1 LRRVTLA
8 ILLLVAVAVAGCGGA
23 STVSAEQ
30 LEKQR
35 ETVHSIAA
43 EGALLAADVERGRST
58 RPFAKI
64 HSGDLSEL
72 ADGAAKALA
81 KPAGPPLEAER
92 RREEARA
99 VAVSDALAQLHAHP
113 DDTGVASAVRR
124 KLERLSG

>member
-1 LRRVTLA
+1 LRRVTLP
-8 ILLLVAVAVAGCGGA
+8 ILFLVAVAACGGS

-35 ETVHSIAA
+35 DTVNSIAA
-43 EGALLAADVERGRST
+43 EGTLLAADVERGRST
-58 RPFAKI
+58 RPFARI

-72 ADGAAKALA
+72 ADAAAKALA
-81 KPAGPPLEAER
+81 KPAGPKVEAER

-113 DDTGVASAVRR
+113 DDADVAATVRR
-124 KLERLSG
+124 KLELLSG

>member
-1 LRRVTLA
+1 LRRVTLP
-8 ILLLVAVAVAGCGGA
+8 ILLLVAVAGCGGS

-35 ETVHSIAA
+35 ETVHSIAS

-72 ADGAAKALA
+72 AEGAAKALA

-99 VAVSDALAQLHAHP
+99 VAVSDALAQLHAHS
-113 DDTGVASAVRR
+113 DDTDVAATVRR

>member
-1 LRRVTLA
+1 MRRVTLP
-8 ILLLVAVAVAGCGGA
+8 ILFLVAVAACGGS

-35 ETVHSIAA
+35 EAVNSIAA
-43 EGALLAADVERGRST
+43 EGTLLAADVERGRST
-58 RPFAKI
+58 RPFARI

-72 ADGAAKALA
+72 ADAAAKALA
-81 KPAGPPLEAER
+81 KPAGPRVEAER

-99 VAVSDALAQLHAHP
+99 VAVSDALTQLHAHP
-113 DDTGVASAVRR
+113 DDADVAAAVRR

>member
-1 LRRVTLA
+1 LRRVTLP
-8 ILLLVAVAVAGCGGA
+8 ILLLVVAGCGGS
-23 STVSAEQ
+23 STVSTEQ

-35 ETVHSIAA
+35 ETIHSIAS

-72 ADGAAKALA
+72 ADSAAKALA
-81 KPAGPPLEAER
+81 KPAGPLEAER

-99 VAVSDALAQLHAHP
+99 VAVSHALAQLHAHP
-113 DDTGVASAVRR
+113 DDTDVAATVRR

>member
-1 LRRVTLA
+1 M
-8 ILLLVAVAVAGCGGA
+8 
-23 STVSAEQ
+23 SAEQ
-30 LEKQR
+30 LENQR

-81 KPAGPPLEAER
+81 KPAGPALEAER

-99 VAVSDALAQLHAHP
+99 VAVSDALVQLHAHP
-113 DDTGVASAVRR
+113 ADTGVAATVRR

>member
-1 LRRVTLA
+1 V
-8 ILLLVAVAVAGCGGA
+8 LLVAVAGCGGS

-64 HSGDLSEL
+64 HSADLSEL

-81 KPAGPPLEAER
+81 KPAGPSLDAER